1 VTLRE
6 TGPDARATSP
16 GLRNRIAIASIGA
29 AVLGAALAGYLYG
42 RHSAATSPLSA
53 PSAGG
58 PTVARFRGGTVP
70 RAAVEAEIAKQPEV
84 MRAALRAPAAR
95 KAFTEGLVRL
105 ELFAREAERR
115 ELQKDPEFVRRY
127 KEALGKFY
135 VEKVFEE
142 PQRKAAPT
150 DEEVRSFFE
159 ANREA
164 LGRPERA
171 RVAVVSYAAPD
182 GDAAARAAKR
192 RKAEAALARLRSKDD
207 AATFAA
213 IARAESDDPES
224 RRTNGELPFATR
236 EELSRRLGPEVADAV
251 FAPSGASALVP
262 RVIETAGALHVV
274 KVLGLEESYEPAL
287 EELKESIRSRL
298 AAERRATA
306 FETFLEQL
314 WKEAGVT
321 VDEKA
326 VAELHV
332 D

>member
-1 VTLRE
+1 M
-6 TGPDARATSP
+6 A
-16 GLRNRIAIASIGA
+16 A

-53 PSAGG
+53 ASAGG
-58 PTVARFRGGTVP
+58 PAVARFRGGALP
-70 RAAVEAEIAKQPEV
+70 QAAVEAEIAKQPEV
-84 MRAALRAPAAR
+84 MRAALRDPAVR
-95 KAFTEGLVRL
+95 KAFTEGFVRL

-115 ELQKDPEFVRRY
+115 DLQKDPEFVRRY

-159 ANREA
+159 ANRA
-164 LGRPERA
+164 GLGRPERA
-171 RVAVVSYAAPD
+171 RIAVVTYQAPED
-182 GDAAARAAKR
+182 DAAARAAKR
-192 RKAEAALARLRSKDD
+192 RKAEAALARLRGKDD

-213 IARAESDDPES
+213 LARAESEDPDS

-236 EELSRRLGPEVADAV
+236 EELSRRLGAEVAEAV
-251 FAPSGASALVP
+251 FAPEATGALVS
-262 RVIETAGALHVV
+262 RVIESAGALHVV
-274 KVLGLEESYEPAL
+274 KVLGHEEGYAPAL

-298 AAERRATA
+298 AAERRGAA
-306 FETFLEQL
+306 FEAFLARL
-314 WKEAGVT
+314 WKDAGVT